1 MANLNNKYA
10 EVMDELKKKGTTSF
24 LDSKED
30 IQSINDFNEKME
42 EVDREYQIRSKESEK
57 SASKVLLTH

>member
-10 EVMDELKKKGTTSF
+10 EVMDELKKKGTTSY

-30 IQSINDFNEKME
+30 IQSINDFNKEME